1 MDEQTVS
8 QHREDEIEDLGMVR
22 VMTDAEAEEL
32 ELDPLDLQ
40 DRLAARGY
48 EVAPSTL
55 ALKRGK
61 MLCGIL
67 DGYGPSEGDGTP
79 TLTLRRPAGS
89 MWIVV
94 PLEIAWQCERL
105 IGTEVVVSRR
115 RDGSYVVEPR
125 RPRMTSSKIT
135 RSQVIVDGRMQ
146 RAELERAL
154 QRDDARTCGRGA
166 SPRRCSTRRAS
177 RRHVGSRRPATKKS
191 SADPDGE
198 PPRHRHPPT
207 IGETRSPSGGELPRR
222 LASTGHDL
230 VALEVRW

>member
-8 QHREDEIEDLGMVR
+8 QHREDEIEDLGILRAMSK
-22 VMTDAEAEEL
+22 AEIAEL
-32 ELDPLDLQ
+32 ELDPLDYQ
-40 DRLAARGY
+40 DRFAARGY

-55 ALKRGK
+55 TLERGH
-61 MLCGIL
+61 MFCGVL
-67 DGYGPSEGDGTP
+67 DGYGPPEDEASP
-79 TLTLRRPAGS
+79 TLTIRRPAGS
-89 MWIVV
+89 MWIIV
-94 PLEIAWQCERL
+94 PPEIAWRCERL
-105 IGTEVVVSRR
+105 IGTEVVVRRR

-125 RPRMTSSKIT
+125 RPRMTNSKIT
-135 RSQVIVDGRMQ
+135 RRQVIADGRMQ

-177 RRHVGSRRPATKKS
+177 RRHVGSRRPATKKA

-198 PPRHRHPPT
+198 PPPHRHTPT
-207 IGETRSPSGGELPRR
+207 IGETRSSSGNVLPRR
-222 LASTGHDL
+222 PASTGHDL